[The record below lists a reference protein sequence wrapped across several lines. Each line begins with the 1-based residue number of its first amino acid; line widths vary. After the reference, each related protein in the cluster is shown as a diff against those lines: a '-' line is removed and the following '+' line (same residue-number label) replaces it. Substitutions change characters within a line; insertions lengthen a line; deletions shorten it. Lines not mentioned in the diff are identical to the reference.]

1 MRILIVEVDA
11 ALRRFVRAAAEE
23 ETSGGAL
30 SSARTMV
37 GLPHAP
43 EGQIADSLRPRG
55 RFSRTAFQ

>member
-37 GLPHAP
+37 GSAARAR
-43 EGQIADSLRPRG
+43 GADRR
-55 RFSRTAFQ
+55 